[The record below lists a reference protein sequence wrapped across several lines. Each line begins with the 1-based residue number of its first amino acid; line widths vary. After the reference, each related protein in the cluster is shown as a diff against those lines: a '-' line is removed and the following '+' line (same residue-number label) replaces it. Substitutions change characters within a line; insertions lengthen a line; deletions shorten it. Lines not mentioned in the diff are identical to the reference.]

1 MPHGG
6 QSRRGG
12 EFVHCRCL
20 TCDYELELEE
30 GQRCEAV
37 RCPYCGRPLRPDIEI
52 AQKAPRGPGRRRE
65 EEEPKIG
72 PGWWPNGWEPKP
84 PLLPGTKE
92 CRCPSCQYAVVVEA
106 GTRCLLTDCPRCG
119 HRMVEV

>member
-37 RCPYCGRPLRPDIEI
+37 RCPRCGRPLRPAIEI
-52 AQKAPRGPGRRRE
+52 AQQKGPGGPGRRRDE
-65 EEEPKIG
+65 GEAQI
-72 PGWWPNGWEPKP
+72 WWIPWWDNGKP
-84 PLLPGTKE
+84 PLPGTKL
-92 CRCPSCQYAVVVEA
+92 CRCPSCQYTIVVES
-106 GTRCLLTDCPRCG
+106 GTRCLLMDCPLCG
-119 HRMVEV
+119 HKMTEV